1 MICPHCKKPIEYGI
15 DPKAEKRAREL
26 VKQGYS
32 FRETERM
39 LFAEGMKM
47 SFSSIS
53 RMLRTNPK

>member
-1 MICPHCKKPIEYGI
+1 MICPHCKKPIKR
-15 DPKAEKRAREL
+15 DVDEKTANRAREL

-39 LFAEGMKM
+39 LFSEGMRM

-53 RMLRTNPK
+53 RMLKARP